1 MMRVFFGL
9 ELEPTTSLQIA
20 DWRDRQLA
28 CAGTPVPPANF
39 HITLAFIGA
48 LDDHSIERLCLSVDD
63 WLTQKATRGAALQLA
78 CTGYWHKPGIYWLG
92 PSNWPEQLTRLAQK
106 LNNLGS
112 AAGAKRDRNR
122 FQPHIT
128 LFRQCSAP
136 PPAPMQVP
144 TINMNYT
151 HFVLFESRQG
161 KRGVSYHV
169 LQDWEFSGAT
179 DQKNAD

>member
-1 MMRVFFGL
+1 MRVFFGL
-9 ELEPTTSLQIA
+9 ELEPTTSVQIA

-48 LDDHSIERLCLSVDD
+48 LEASAIERMCLSVDD
-63 WLTQKATRGAALQLA
+63 WLAAERIRGATLQLN

-92 PSNWPEQLTRLAQK
+92 PEKWPEQLSRLAQK
-106 LNNLGS
+106 LNSLGS
-112 AAGAKRDRNR
+112 AAGAKRDRNP

-128 LFRQCSAP
+128 LFRQCDAAP
-136 PPAPMQVP
+136 PAAVQAPAIRMTCPD
-144 TINMNYT
+144 
-151 HFVLFESRQG
+151 FALFESRQG

-169 LQDWEFSGAT
+169 LQHWTLPGAI
-179 DQKNAD
+179 D